1 MAVWPRPPR
10 RCCRPSSKRKESATW
25 TGGVLGKVTRYET
38 EERDRYTPS
47 GGRYRMRHVT
57 VRTPDDSTWRGRGST
72 AMDAI
77 TIRRVTKST
86 SKDGKGSKVL
96 RDLLKI

>member
-1 MAVWPRPPR
+1 
-10 RCCRPSSKRKESATW
+10 
-25 TGGVLGKVTRYET
+25 
-38 EERDRYTPS
+38 
-47 GGRYRMRHVT
+47 MRHVT

-86 SKDGKGSKVL
+86 SKDGKGPKVL